1 MAIIGI
7 DLGTTNSAV
16 AIMEDGN
23 SKVIPNKAGDN
34 TMPSVVAYLG
44 DKVLVGKE
52 AKNQAIAN
60 PRETISSIKRVIG
73 LRVKEVPEASKHVS
87 YTLCGRLNDPVMVAI
102 EGKDDPLL
110 PSEIS
115 AKILSELK
123 KQAEEYLG
131 TPVTDAVITVPAYFN
146 DGQRHATK
154 QAGKLA
160 GLNVKRIINEPTAA
174 ALAYGFREGDEQGA
188 KIAVFDLG
196 GGTFDISVL
205 ELGGGIV
212 EVKATNGD
220 TFLGGDDFNR
230 EIVNLL
236 VRNFQDTS
244 GIDIRDNPTAMQRL
258 RDAAEKA
265 KHELSDNLT
274 TTITQAFILEDNNQH
289 LEFELT
295 RAKFEALIEKYLKR
309 IASCC
314 QRVMKDA
321 GVTSNDISTVVLV
334 GGSTRVPAVKDL
346 ARKIFN
352 KEPNTSVN
360 PDEVV
365 SLGAAIQG
373 AILSGEKKDMILV
386 DVTPLSLGIETEFE
400 EMDVLIARNTAIPC
414 IKKEIYTTTEDD
426 QPEVEVFVYQGEY
439 KRVTKNRLLGQFVLN
454 NIEPASAGDPQ
465 IEVTFKIDTDGIL
478 QVSAK
483 NVATGSEHS
492 IVIKDSSTISDS
504 DIEKMCKD
512 AAEEEEDDE
521 DYIDSIEL
529 LEAAEALLEQTDEGL
544 EEFEATGELD
554 STIINTLKTAKQNLL
569 AAIDAEDLDSVEAA
583 TNALHM
589 LWEATSA
596 ALEE

>member
-16 AIMEDGN
+16 AIMESDS
-23 SKVIPNKAGDN
+23 SKIIPNKSGDN
-34 TMPSVVAYLG
+34 TTPSVVAYLK
-44 DKVLVGKE
+44 DKIITGKE
-52 AKNQAIAN
+52 AKNQAVAN

-73 LRVKEVPEASKHVS
+73 LRVKEIPEASKYVS
-87 YTLCGRLNDPVMVAI
+87 YTLCGRLDDPVMVAI
-102 EGKDDPLL
+102 EGRDKPLL

-115 AKILSELK
+115 SKILVKLK
-123 KQAEEYLG
+123 KQAEDYLG
-131 TPVTDAVITVPAYFN
+131 MEVTDAVITVPAYFN
-146 DGQRHATK
+146 DGQRQATK

-174 ALAYGFREGDEQGA
+174 ALAYGFRETDEQGS

-196 GGTFDISVL
+196 GGTFDISIL

-236 VRNFQDTS
+236 VRHFQDTFD
-244 GIDIRDNPTAMQRL
+244 IDLRDNPTAMQRL
-258 RDAAEKA
+258 RDAAEVA
-265 KHELSDNLT
+265 KHELSSNLST
-274 TTITQAFILEDNNQH
+274 KITQAFILDDQDKH

-295 RAKFEALIEKYLKR
+295 RTKFESLIEKYLKR

-321 GVTSNDISTVVLV
+321 SVSPNDISTVVLV
-334 GGSTRVPAVKDL
+334 GGSTRVPAVKHL
-346 ARKIFN
+346 AQKVFN

-365 SLGAAIQG
+365 ALGAAIQG

-400 EMDVLIARNTAIPC
+400 EMDVLIPRNTPIPC
-414 IKKEIYTTTEDD
+414 IRKEVYTTTEDD

-439 KRVTKNRLLGQFVLN
+439 KRVNKNRQLGQFVLSG
-454 NIEPASAGDPQ
+454 IEPALAGDPQ

-483 NVATGSEHS
+483 NVATGSEQT
-492 IVIKDSSTISDS
+492 IVIKDSSTISES
-504 DIEKMCKD
+504 DIERMCKE
-512 AAEEEEDDE
+512 AEQEADEDE
-521 DYIDSIEL
+521 DYIDAVEL
-529 LEAAEALLEQTDEGL
+529 LETAEALLEQTDEGL
-544 EEFEATGELD
+544 EEFEETGELD
-554 STIINTLKTAKQNLL
+554 SMVLSTLKTAKDNLV
-569 AAIDAEDLDSVEAA
+569 AAIEAEDLEAVEGAA
-583 TNALHM
+583 SALHM